1 VTAFEC
7 FAVIDMYRSGEPL
20 LFRVDVVNNFAVKES
35 MVKDNSI
42 REQMFA
48 SIASWLSSELSQKQW
63 CHQQGIAYHIFHYWY
78 RKYRDEHQESTGS
91 NSFVQL
97 AVKPEPGA
105 SCEVI
110 FRDGTKII
118 FQEAVPA
125 QYLKT
130 LLF

>member
-1 VTAFEC
+1 LFRID
-7 FAVIDMYRSGEPL
+7 VID
-20 LFRVDVVNNFAVKES
+20 NFAAKEG

-63 CHQQGIAYHIFHYWY
+63 CQDQGITYHVFHYWY
-78 RKYRDEHQESTGS
+78 RKYRDEHPESTD
-91 NSFVQL
+91 NDSFVQQT
-97 AVKPEPGA
+97 VKPEAGA

-110 FRDGTKII
+110 FADGTKIT
-118 FQEAVPA
+118 FREAVRA
-125 QYLKT
+125 QYLKS